1 MAYLAGDI
9 PVGSY
14 NPDRLANIGIGHG
27 AIDTG
32 GAITITT
39 CCGFPAR
46 ASLMERERSVE
57 DVESPRRCGG
67 SVTLSPEVHHF
78 FILRTAVIMAPR
90 RAITTRVPW
99 WPMLAEVAQIDHRIG
114 Q

>member
-1 MAYLAGDI
+1 MLSALLRRERMLVLAALFAVILLAWSYLL
-9 PVGSY
+9 
-14 NPDRLANIGIGHG
+14 LA
-27 AIDTG
+27 
-32 GAITITT
+32 T

>member
-1 MAYLAGDI
+1 M
-9 PVGSY
+9 S
-14 NPDRLANIGIGHG
+14 
-27 AIDTG
+27 G
-32 GAITITT
+32 GGRRHSQFNQST

-99 WPMLAEVAQIDHRIG
+99 WPMLAEVAQIDHRF
-114 Q
+114 

>member
-1 MAYLAGDI
+1 MLR
-9 PVGSY
+9 P
-14 NPDRLANIGIGHG
+14 
-27 AIDTG
+27 
-32 GAITITT
+32 T

>member
-1 MAYLAGDI
+1 VRRMHRIAKQHRFIITNVVQQILVTLA
-9 PVGSY
+9 
-14 NPDRLANIGIGHG
+14 
-27 AIDTG
+27 
-32 GAITITT
+32 T

>member
-1 MAYLAGDI
+1 MRRHRRGFFEY
-9 PVGSY
+9 
-14 NPDRLANIGIGHG
+14 RLLTALV
-27 AIDTG
+27 AQP
-32 GAITITT
+32 T